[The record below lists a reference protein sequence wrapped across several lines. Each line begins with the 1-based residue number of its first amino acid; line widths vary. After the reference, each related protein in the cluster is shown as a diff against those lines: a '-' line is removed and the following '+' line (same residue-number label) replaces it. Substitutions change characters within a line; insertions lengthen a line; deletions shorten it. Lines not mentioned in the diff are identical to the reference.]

1 METKKRLIKGSE
13 EAKQWMANL
22 RALRKGGNKG
32 GNNTPPPAAP
42 CTCPPPSID
51 IPTETIKKNKSKKNN
66 KIIVDFI

>member
-13 EAKQWMANL
+13 EAKKYMADL
-22 RALRKGGNKG
+22 RAKRGNKNG

-42 CTCPPPSID
+42 ACTCPPPSID
-51 IPTETIKKNKSKKNN
+51 IPTETIKKHKSKKN

>member
-32 GNNTPPPAAP
+32 GNNAPPAAP
-42 CTCPPPSID
+42 CNCTPHSID